1 MSSEC
6 ISIILDVILTI
17 VTALMAYE
25 TYKMAKSTKS
35 SVKEMEMNRKEANS
49 AEVIIYFK
57 VESHKIYLVIENVG
71 NTIAKNIEISFETE
85 LKNSNGYIFD
95 KFESIDF
102 LPPHYE
108 IKTFFDTITA
118 YHRKYHEE
126 PYMDVKISFENI
138 YGETVNREYKSD
150 MGYLKNVRVL
160 TSEKDSI
167 ETLLHKIYKELKKG
181 NKS

>member
-1 MSSEC
+1 MSFEC

-35 SVKEMEMNRKEANS
+35 SVKEMETNRKEANS
-49 AEVIIYFK
+49 AEVIMYFK
-57 VESHKIYLVIENVG
+57 VESHRIYLVIENVG

-85 LKNSNGYIFD
+85 LKNSMEDTFD
-95 KFESIDF
+95 KLESIDF

-108 IKTFFDTITA
+108 IKTFFDTTTA
-118 YHRKYHEE
+118 YNQKYKEE

-138 YGETVNREYKSD
+138 YGERVIRKYKSD
-150 MGYLKNVRVL
+150 LEYLKNVRVL

-167 ETLLHKIYKELKKG
+167 EISLHKIYEELKK
-181 NKS
+181 NK